1 MDHREREQLIRLAR
15 LHAKQAKTD
24 AAERAKILAA
34 EVADLTAA
42 EFQARDELWADATE
56 IAEEA
61 AAKANAIIVARC
73 ADLGIPAKDAPRLEL
88 GWSARG
94 RDFSDYTRRGELEK
108 LAKKRLDALTAKAK
122 AAIDRK
128 LLDTETALIAGSL
141 ESEDAR
147 AILATMPT
155 AEQLMPP
162 LSLDDL
168 GVTTW
173 QPPEGAAAELLTPS
187 TPADRRRRK
196 ALRAIAAHP
205 GASDREIGRL
215 TGMDG
220 KTVAKYRTTAAELPA
235 PDAEIRT
242 DDEEG

>member
-1 MDHREREQLIRLAR
+1 MNKTERDDLRSLAR
-15 LHAKQAKTD
+15 QRAKLAKTEATQREKILLAEIED
-24 AAERAKILAA
+24 LIAAEY
-34 EVADLTAA
+34 
-42 EFQARDELWADATE
+42 QARDELWAEATE

-61 AAKANAIIVARC
+61 AAKANDLIVARC
-73 ADLGIPAKDAPRLEL
+73 ADLGIPAKYAPQLQLAWRARSPAFADAGRRAELCKVAQSRL
-88 GWSARG
+88 
-94 RDFSDYTRRGELEK
+94 T
-108 LAKKRLDALTAKAK
+108 ALTSTAKLE
-122 AAIDRK
+122 IDRK
-128 LLDTETALIAGSL
+128 LLATEEALIT
-141 ESEDAR
+141 SELQSSDAQ
-147 AILATMPT
+147 AFLAAMPT

-205 GASDREIGRL
+205 GASDREVGRL

-220 KTVAKYRTTAAELPA
+220 KTIAKYRTAAAELPV
-235 PDAEIRT
+235 PGAEFRT
-242 DDEEG
+242 DGE

>member
-24 AAERAKILAA
+24 AAERRTILEA
-34 EVADLTAA
+34 EIADLTAA
-42 EFQARDELWADATE
+42 EFEARDQLWADAVI

-61 AAKANAIIVARC
+61 AAKANAIIAARC
-73 ADLGIPAKDAPRLEL
+73 VDLGIPAKYAPGLDL
-88 GWSARG
+88 GFHARSRSFADG
-94 RDFSDYTRRGELEK
+94 QRRAELER
-108 LAKKRLDALTAKAK
+108 LAKKRLDALTAAAK
-122 AAIDRK
+122 ASIDRK
-128 LLDTETALIAGSL
+128 LLETETELIAGSL
-141 ESEDAR
+141 ESADAR
-147 AILATMPT
+147 AVLARMPT

-187 TPADRRRRK
+187 TTADRRRK
-196 ALRAIAAHP
+196 KVARAIAAHP

-220 KTVAKYRTTAAELPA
+220 KTIAKYRAAAELPA
-235 PDAEIRT
+235 PGAEIRT
-242 DDEEG
+242 DEP

>member
-1 MDHREREQLIRLAR
+1 MDAKEREQLIRLAR
-15 LHAKQAKTD
+15 LRAKQAKAG
-24 AAERAKILAA
+24 AAEREKILAA

-42 EFQARDELWADATE
+42 EFAARDELWAEATA

-61 AAKANAIIVARC
+61 AAKANEVIAARC
-73 ADLGIPAKDAPRLEL
+73 ADLGIPAKHAPRLEL
-88 GWSARG
+88 GWSARS

-108 LAKKRLDALTAKAK
+108 LAAKRLAALTAAAK
-122 AAIDRK
+122 SAIDRG
-128 LLDTETALIAGSL
+128 LLETETALIAGSL
-141 ESEDAR
+141 ESDEAR
-147 AILATMPT
+147 AVLAAMP
-155 AEQLMPP
+155 AVEDLMPP
-162 LSLDDL
+162 LSLGDL

-196 ALRAIAAHP
+196 VLRAIAAHP

-220 KTVAKYRTTAAELPA
+220 KTIAKYRTAAAELPA
-235 PDAEIRT
+235 PGAEFRT
-242 DDEEG
+242 DGE